1 MEYVLIWLVFGVVS
15 SIIASNKGN
24 SGCGGFLLGVLLG
37 PIGLLIALFSSAND
51 NGANQ
56 SKNYTRQCPYCAEL
70 VHRQA
75 IVCKHCGR
83 DIPIIIEKKF
93 EYQTQPYNNLGQN
106 KTWKLTKNEKIFL
119 ISIFAVIVVST
130 LVEVSMNYYN
140 KSKPKT
146 ESVIQKPVVNNNSIT
161 IKQSDD
167 IIQTFKQ
174 LHVELLEFKS
184 TKEFKVYG
192 LNSPSPYADWIVKVN
207 DLKTHQNVNDLIE
220 KGIVPT
226 DLQQL
231 ALEYLSS
238 KGKETEYTR
247 NMNRIIKTATLP

>member
-1 MEYVLIWLVFGVVS
+1 MINYVLIWLVFGVVS

-37 PIGLLIALFSSAND
+37 PIGLLIALFSSGNE
-51 NGANQ
+51 NSTNQ
-56 SKNYTRQCPYCAEL
+56 SKNYTRRCPYCAEL
-70 VHRQA
+70 VHHQA

-93 EYQTQPYNNLGQN
+93 EYQTQPYNNLGKN
-106 KTWKLTKNEKIFL
+106 NTWKLSKNEKIIL
-119 ISIFAVIVVST
+119 ISLIAVIVVLT
-130 LVEVSMNYYN
+130 LVSIV

-146 ESVIQKPVVNNNSIT
+146 ERFRQKPVVENKSIT

-167 IIQTFKQ
+167 IIHTFKL
-174 LHVELLEFKS
+174 LHTELMEFKS
-184 TKEFKVYG
+184 TEDFKVYG
-192 LNSPSPYADWIVKVN
+192 LNFPSPYADWIVKVN
-207 DLKTHQNVNDLIE
+207 DLKTHQNVNDLIK
-220 KGIVPT
+220 KGVVPG

-247 NMNRIIKTATLP
+247 NMNRIIKSATLP